1 MTWVMHEGVLL
12 SRQGEA
18 FICVSPG
25 CLHENQGLCLGFVM
39 SGTCVAMCHEFY
51 TIEYVFFI
59 PHGSVCRHRYTYHGG
74 PSLPRPAASLYS
86 QSLLKSRVASRVPES
101 HLQGYRLRQCVFSST
116 PAAYFM

>member
-74 PSLPRPAASLYS
+74 PS
-86 QSLLKSRVASRVPES
+86 
-101 HLQGYRLRQCVFSST
+101 T
-116 PAAYFM
+116 PATAPTGRVTVQPEPSEIASGIESSRESSAGV